1 MLKISEV
8 GLYNYLTWKQ
18 TPGLKENVKLMTVKR
33 GKQLYDTSHKYT
45 DIYEIISGAVKLGG
59 VSGKGREYIYE
70 LVTPGEFFGNLAMLG
85 GDTFS
90 EFGKAI
96 ASTQLRI
103 YKPAFFKHLM
113 THDPEVA
120 AWSFEKIVYRWNK
133 TESMLANIRS
143 YEPRERITL
152 LYEELQKKTIMVGN
166 REIILNRLLTLQD
179 IADLTGTTR
188 QLAADTLN
196 AV

>member
-1 MLKISEV
+1 MPKISEI
-8 GLYNYLTWKQ
+8 GLYNYLSWKQ
-18 TPGLKENVKLMTVKR
+18 VPGLRENVRLITVKK
-33 GKQLYDTSHKYT
+33 GKQLYDTDQKYT
-45 DIYEIISGAVKLGG
+45 DIYEILSGAVKLGG
-59 VSGKGREYIYE
+59 ISGKGKEYIYE

-85 GDTFS
+85 DTFR

-96 ASTQLRI
+96 VATQLRV

-120 AWSFEKIVYRWNK
+120 AWCFEKIVYRWNK

-143 YEPRERITL
+143 YEPRERIQV
-152 LYEELQKKTIMVGN
+152 LYNELQKIKIIASN

-188 QLAADTLN
+188 QLAAETIN